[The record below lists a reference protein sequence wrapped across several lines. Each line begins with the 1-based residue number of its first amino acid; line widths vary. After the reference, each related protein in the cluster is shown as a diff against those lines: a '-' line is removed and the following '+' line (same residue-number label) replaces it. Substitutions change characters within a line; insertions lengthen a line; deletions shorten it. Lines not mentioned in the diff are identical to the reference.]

1 MYLPSYKFIWLVKS
15 NEYVESYWEWM
26 FESGQDE
33 REIFERAARPQTGGG
48 ERDSRGRSEE
58 SEECEW
64 LGFDDRGASMAGDGH
79 HAHNVTH
86 GGLTLHA
93 TKGWHSRVGQGMGA
107 IMW

>member
-1 MYLPSYKFIWLVKS
+1 
-15 NEYVESYWEWM
+15 M
-26 FESGQDE
+26 FESGQDGEGNIWAGSEARE
-33 REIFERAARPQTGGG
+33 RRGR

-58 SEECEW
+58 SEEREW
-64 LGFDDRGASMAGDGH
+64 LGFDDRGANMAGDGH
-79 HAHNVTH
+79 HAHNITH